1 MLMTHLAMNFSF
13 AALSHFNW
21 ASIATAFTMMGHAA
35 MHVMEGGAIIFK

>member
-21 ASIATAFTMMGHAA
+21 ASIATAFTTMGHAA
-35 MHVMEGGAIIFK
+35 MHAMEGSQVIW

>member
-21 ASIATAFTMMGHAA
+21 ASIATAFTTMGHAA
-35 MHVMEGGAIIFK
+35 MHVMDGSQVIWK